1 MWWQARDLPLA
12 VLVFAAVLATLS
24 LLAALAWLLLRL
36 LVRLRGRRRRL
47 LWLFGITRRP
57 LSTSLQIMAIGVGLM
72 ALLMLTIV
80 RQDLLAAWE
89 DSVPQD
95 APNLFLVNVQ
105 PSQVEAV
112 RELLQAHGVSA
123 DFYPM
128 IRGRLIGINDR
139 TVSPEHYQ
147 DRAQQLVAREFNLSY
162 GREPAAHN
170 RIVAGRWWAEAEPRP
185 DQFSVEIGMARDLG
199 IQV

>member
-1 MWWQARDLPLA
+1 RQVPPLRVLRRELGQGVFRGSALYLAALAAVFLLMWWQARDLPLA

-47 LWLFGITRRP
+47 LSLFGITRRP

-123 DFYPM
+123 DF
-128 IRGRLIGINDR
+128 
-139 TVSPEHYQ
+139 
-147 DRAQQLVAREFNLSY
+147 
-162 GREPAAHN
+162 
-170 RIVAGRWWAEAEPRP
+170 
-185 DQFSVEIGMARDLG
+185 
-199 IQV
+199 